1 MNYELWKIFLDAVE
15 LGSLSKVAMLHNTN
29 QPQISRQ
36 MNELEAQCGGRLFNR
51 TGRGVELTDLGQH
64 LLPKIRSWLNVTDQL
79 NNEILHSTDTP
90 IGTVRIASLPSTA
103 HPLLSTLYKVL
114 QEKYPLIKLS
124 VREGQ
129 GVHLEKW
136 LEDGSVDLAILYRFN
151 PTPKQGDVYLTEADT
166 YLVGCEGDELTQAN
180 EVDFK
185 AVSELPLVT
194 FCRPS
199 NWRNFLDHM
208 AYENGVELN
217 IVFEA
222 DSISLQTHL
231 VSESRMY
238 TMLGPQALKK
248 ASQYTSIQAAKIINP
263 ALKRYIS
270 LSISKHGYLTPAC
283 KAVMEE
289 IRNLADLL

>member
-136 LEDGSVDLAILYRFN
+136 LEDGSVDLAIL
-151 PTPKQGDVYLTEADT
+151 
-166 YLVGCEGDELTQAN
+166 
-180 EVDFK
+180 
-185 AVSELPLVT
+185 
-194 FCRPS
+194 
-199 NWRNFLDHM
+199 
-208 AYENGVELN
+208 
-217 IVFEA
+217 
-222 DSISLQTHL
+222 
-231 VSESRMY
+231 
-238 TMLGPQALKK
+238 
-248 ASQYTSIQAAKIINP
+248 
-263 ALKRYIS
+263 
-270 LSISKHGYLTPAC
+270 
-283 KAVMEE
+283 
-289 IRNLADLL
+289 

>member
-1 MNYELWKIFLDAVE
+1 
-15 LGSLSKVAMLHNTN
+15 MLHNTN

-151 PTPKQGDVYLTEADT
+151 PTPKQGDVYLTGADT
-166 YLVGCEGDELTQAN
+166 YLVGCEGDALTQAN

-185 AVSELPLVT
+185 EVSQLPLVT

>member
-1 MNYELWKIFLDAVE
+1 MNYDLWKIFLDAVE
-15 LGSLSKVAMLHNTN
+15 LGSLSKVATLHNSN

-36 MNELEAQCGGRLFNR
+36 MNELETQCGGRLFNR

-64 LLPKIRSWLNVTDQL
+64 LLPKIRSWLNVTEQL

-103 HPLLSTLYKVL
+103 HPLLTTLYQVL
-114 QEKYPLIKLS
+114 KQKYPLIKLS

-151 PTPKQGDVYLTEADT
+151 PTPKQGDIYLTEADT
-166 YLVGCEGDELTQAN
+166 YLVGCHADALTQSK
-180 EVDFK
+180 EIHFK
-185 AVSELPLVT
+185 EITHLPLVT

-208 AYENGVELN
+208 AYEHGLELN

-231 VSESRMY
+231 VSTSGIY
-238 TMLGPQALKK
+238 TMLGPQALMK
-248 ASQYTSIQAAKIINP
+248 ASQYTPIQASKIISP
-263 ALKRYIS
+263 ELKRYIS
-270 LSISKHGYLTPAC
+270 LSLSKHGYLTPAC
-283 KAVMEE
+283 KAVMDE
-289 IRNLADLL
+289 IKLLSYLL

>member
-1 MNYELWKIFLDAVE
+1 MNYALWKTFLDAVE
-15 LGSLSKVAMLHNTN
+15 LGSLSKVATLQNTN

-36 MNELEAQCGGRLFNR
+36 INELEAVCGGRLFNR

-64 LLPKIRSWLNVTDQL
+64 LLPKIYAWINVTDQF

-90 IGTVRIASLPSTA
+90 VGTVRIASLPSTA
-103 HPLLSTLYKVL
+103 HPLLTTLYKVL
-114 QEKYPLIKLS
+114 QQKYPRIKLS

-136 LEDGSVDLAILYRFN
+136 LEEGNVDLALLYRFS
-151 PTPKQGDVYLTEADT
+151 PTPKHGDIYLAEADT
-166 YLVGCEGDELTQAN
+166 YLVSCANDPLTQAK
-180 EVDFK
+180 EIEFK
-185 AVSELPLVT
+185 AIEHLPLVT

-208 AYENGVELN
+208 AYEHGLNLN

-231 VSESRMY
+231 VAENGLYSL
-238 TMLGPQALKK
+238 LGPQALIK
-248 ASQYTSIQAAKIINP
+248 ASQYTAVNATKIVNP
-263 ALKRYIS
+263 ELKRYIS
-270 LSISKHGYLTPAC
+270 LSVSKHGYLTPAC

-289 IRNLADLL
+289 IKRIADLL